1 MSPSILVR
9 IMKIEIN
16 NIHECKLKSDV
27 PAKQELTHE
36 SYTCV
41 QNQISCIVSTILL
54 LAQFHTLF
62 PASFI
67 PHNKS

>member
-1 MSPSILVR
+1 
-9 IMKIEIN
+9 MKIEIN
-16 NIHECKLKSDV
+16 NIDECKLKSV
-27 PAKQELTHE
+27 IPPKQEVTHE
-36 SYTCV
+36 SYTYV
-41 QNQISCIVSTILL
+41 RNQISWLVSKILL

>member
-1 MSPSILVR
+1 MSLSTLAR

-16 NIHECKLKSDV
+16 NIHECKLKIV
-27 PAKQELTHE
+27 LPKQETTHE
-36 SYTCV
+36 SYTYV
-41 QNQISCIVSTILL
+41 QNQISCLVSTILL

-62 PASFI
+62 PTSFI